1 MVLATYKKQFPEV
14 GEGWVFRGERMYRPL
29 DLDNLSRRDIPQFVK
44 FHGWHA
50 FRRGLG
56 TRLYEIG
63 MRDIDIQAILRHA
76 DVSTTK
82 AYYIKPSERHTRA
95 TMAKFAKVART
106 KYGIK

>member
-1 MVLATYKKQFPEV
+1 MHSDAV
-14 GEGWVFRGERMYRPL
+14 
-29 DLDNLSRRDIPQFVK
+29 
-44 FHGWHA
+44 
-50 FRRGLG
+50 G

-63 MRDIDIQAILRHA
+63 MRDINIQATLRHA

-82 AYYIKPSERHTRA
+82 AYYSKPSERHTRA

>member
-1 MVLATYKKQFPEV
+1 
-14 GEGWVFRGERMYRPL
+14 MYPPL
-29 DLDNLSRRDIPQFVK
+29 DLDDPTRREIPPFVK

-56 TRLYEIG
+56 TGLYEIA
-63 MRDIDIQAILRHA
+63 MRDIDIQALLHHA

-82 AYYIKPSERHTRA
+82 AYYIKPSERHTRVM
-95 TMAKFAKVART
+95 TAKFAKVART